1 MFWLISYI
9 VTGLFIA
16 MIGCYA
22 LNNDLSDNFEACE
35 EYQQMILYRKLSLF
49 VKTIVLWLPT
59 LLYIYAKKLFCPQEN

>member
-1 MFWLISYI
+1 MFWFISYI

-16 MIGCYA
+16 SIGCYA

-35 EYQQMILYRKLSLF
+35 EYQQRTLHRKLSLF

-59 LLYIYAKKLFCPQEN
+59 LFFIYAKKLFCPQEN